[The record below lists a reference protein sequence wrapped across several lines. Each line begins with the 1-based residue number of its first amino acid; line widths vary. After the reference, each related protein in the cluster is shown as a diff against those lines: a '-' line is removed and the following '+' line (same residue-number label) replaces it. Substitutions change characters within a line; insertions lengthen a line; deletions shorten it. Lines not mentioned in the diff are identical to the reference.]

1 MPAIPP
7 SPKYALPTTALLLSG
22 GGARAAYQVG
32 VLEAV
37 SDLRRACYAH
47 HMPNPFG
54 VLAGTSAGSINATA
68 LACGA
73 DHFDL
78 AVQRLASHWRALDVG
93 SVYRADHPS
102 LLRTGMHWLGMLALG
117 LCLAYVLWAQ
127 GQGQAAEQFVPVTM
141 GITAGVFGLAALVNA
156 GVAVYLWGRPSMS
169 RVASSAR
176 LPPSASP

>member
-32 VLEAV
+32 VLEAI

-47 HMPNPFG
+47 HTPNPFG

-93 SVYRADHPS
+93 SVYRPTTPACCAPACTGWACWRWAGPCPAACARS
-102 LLRTGMHWLGMLALG
+102 LLDNSPLRQRLQQLLPMHRIPSCWTMAPARAGRHRIQLHHGRA
-117 LCLAYVLWAQ
+117 CDVL
-127 GQGQAAEQFVPVTM
+127 
-141 GITAGVFGLAALVNA
+141 
-156 GVAVYLWGRPSMS
+156 
-169 RVASSAR
+169 
-176 LPPSASP
+176 